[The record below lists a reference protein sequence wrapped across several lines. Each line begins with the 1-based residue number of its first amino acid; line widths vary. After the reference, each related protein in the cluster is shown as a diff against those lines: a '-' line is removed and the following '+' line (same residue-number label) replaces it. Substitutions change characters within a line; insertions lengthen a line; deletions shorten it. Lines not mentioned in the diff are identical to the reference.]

1 MNFAREISDR
11 VCFLDTGAIA
21 EQGRPEQIFNNP
33 NDERTKQ
40 FLRRVQAVGKT

>member
-1 MNFAREISDR
+1 REISDR
-11 VCFLDTGAIA
+11 VCFLDSGQIA

-33 NDERTKQ
+33 KDDRTKK